1 MPTAIFPKRRPHS
14 LPSWPGLLWFR
25 LRWCLIRLEPALC
38 ERPSPGSGEEH
49 DVLVA
54 GSQRANFPTEQEQL
68 LLEFAANQT
77 AVVLQRQRAEQTL
90 QQSEERFRD
99 FADAAP
105 AMLWVTEPDGFCSF
119 LSQGWY
125 EFTGQGEDEGL
136 GFGWLNAVHPDDLEA
151 ATKQFLSANE
161 RNETFSIEYR
171 LRRADGAYRWIIDA
185 GRPASPGAA
194 NSSDMPETYWTSPTA
209 SKRKKRWPLFSQR
222 KSAALHFWHR

>member
-1 MPTAIFPKRRPHS
+1 M
-14 LPSWPGLLWFR
+14 
-25 LRWCLIRLEPALC
+25 
-38 ERPSPGSGEEH
+38 
-49 DVLVA
+49 VA

-105 AMLWVTEPDGFCSF
+105 AILWVTEPDGFCSF
-119 LSQGWY
+119 ISQGWY

-136 GFGWLNAVHPDDLEA
+136 GYGWLNAMHPDDREE
-151 ATKQFLSANE
+151 ATKHFLSANE

-185 GRPASPGAA
+185 GRPRFSRSGQFLGYAG
-194 NSSDMPETYWTSPTA
+194 NVLDITD
-209 SKRKKRWPLFSQR
+209 RKQSEEEM
-222 KSAALHFWHR
+222 AALLAMEKQPRCASGTGSQCKQVDERGAVDG